1 MCQRNT
7 LSPILGTCNLGNT
20 LGCNIAG
27 SLKALWLI
35 NHGLTDY
42 GSILQHILQINQTAV
57 MHMLCKIIGI
67 VEMYNSLL
75 MGFYN
80 ILWQKEALGNILADF
95 SCHII
100 TLHTAYSWILVAV
113 FLLYFLILAGKQC
126 QNLVVG
132 RIGLPYQSTFIAVGD
147 IISGY
152 RIRTLI
158 HNQVLHQILNLFYG

>member
-1 MCQRNT
+1 
-7 LSPILGTCNLGNT
+7 
-20 LGCNIAG
+20 
-27 SLKALWLI
+27 
-35 NHGLTDY
+35 
-42 GSILQHILQINQTAV
+42 

-75 MGFYN
+75 MSFYN
-80 ILWQKEALGNILADF
+80 ILWQQEALGNILAYF
-95 SCHII
+95 SCLII
-100 TLHTAYSWILVAV
+100 TLHATKSLILVNV
-113 FLLYFLILAGKQC
+113 ILLYILILAGKQR

-132 RIGLPYQSTFIAVGD
+132 RIGLSYQSTFIAVSN